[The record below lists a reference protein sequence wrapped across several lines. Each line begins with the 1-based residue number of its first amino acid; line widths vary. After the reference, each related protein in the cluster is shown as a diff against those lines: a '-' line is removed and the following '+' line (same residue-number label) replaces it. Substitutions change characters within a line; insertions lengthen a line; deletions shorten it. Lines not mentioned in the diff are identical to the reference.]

1 MELHQC
7 HSNSELPAQDI
18 RKAIDDLNLKARA
31 EEEIELLKEEMSS
44 TIEFYKAEHIT
55 LVEHIEAC
63 SIQLR
68 MSESLYT
75 KGCINLLKH
84 RLLLCELMLQKAEQ
98 AFSSHLANPVVLPQ
112 FYVCTSSDSPSNI
125 LSILNP
131 LVKDENELSVH
142 ADHQDPY
149 QSDDDSELFGEE
161 ELDNES
167 DTSDDS
173 SIQPC
178 DPSSSYTSM
187 PVESKDRSDASYED
201 SSVQPCPQ
209 PYYPLSTCISS
220 PISCSLNS
228 TSEVRFLSAE
238 CAEGESHEIR
248 DEGSS
253 EGIFAASIL

>member
-1 MELHQC
+1 M
-7 HSNSELPAQDI
+7 
-18 RKAIDDLNLKARA
+18 
-31 EEEIELLKEEMSS
+31 
-44 TIEFYKAEHIT
+44 
-55 LVEHIEAC
+55 
-63 SIQLR
+63 
-68 MSESLYT
+68 
-75 KGCINLLKH
+75 
-84 RLLLCELMLQKAEQ
+84 
-98 AFSSHLANPVVLPQ
+98 VLPQ

-167 DTSDDS
+167 DTSDDDS

-220 PISCSLNS
+220 PTSCSLNS

-238 CAEGESHEIR
+238 CAEGEFS
-248 DEGSS
+248 
-253 EGIFAASIL
+253 